1 MGFVQAVLLAVQCL
15 AEQPGGERKQC
26 GTSSSLWVGAVWGRG
41 SACTAAHR
49 LLSLSTLIAYL
60 LLVFRA

>member
-26 GTSSSLWVGAVWGRG
+26 GTRSSLRVGAVWGRG
-41 SACTAAHR
+41 SACMAAT
-49 LLSLSTLIAYL
+49 LSTLIAYL